1 MKNLT
6 DLKKNMVYGGPKYK
20 SQAKI
25 FDQIETIFEKA
36 LIERDKL
43 IKKQVNKSMKD
54 KIIILDLRIAMCIK
68 KRVRVTLGGYS
79 YLPEEMY
86 EWEPFYD
93 IDRRLLPKT
102 VS

>member
-1 MKNLT
+1 MQRKT
-6 DLKKNMVYGGPKYK
+6 DNKKNVQYGGPKYK
-20 SQAKI
+20 SQFDI
-25 FDQIETIFEKA
+25 FNRVKAVFEKA

-43 IKKQVNKSMKD
+43 IKQQVNDPMKD

-68 KRVRVTLGGYS
+68 KRARVTLGGYS

-93 IDRRLLPKT
+93 IDKRLLPKT

>member
-1 MKNLT
+1 MINLN
-6 DLKKNMVYGGPKYK
+6 DFKKNVVYGGPKYK
-20 SQAKI
+20 SQTKV

-43 IKKQVNKSMKD
+43 IKQQVNDSMKD

-68 KRVRVTLGGYS
+68 KRARVTLGGYS
-79 YLPEEMY
+79 YLSEEMY
-86 EWEPFYD
+86 GWEPFYD

>member
-20 SQAKI
+20 SQTKI
-25 FDQIETIFEKA
+25 FDQIETIFENA
-36 LIERDKL
+36 LIERDRL
-43 IKKQVNKSMKD
+43 IKEQSNNSMRD
-54 KIIILDLRIAMCIK
+54 RIIILDLRIAMCIK
-68 KRVRVTLGGYS
+68 KRARVTLGGYS

-86 EWEPFYD
+86 GWEPFYD

>member
-1 MKNLT
+1 MKNQM
-6 DLKKNMVYGGPKYK
+6 DIKKNVVYGGPKYK
-20 SQAKI
+20 SQTKI

-36 LIERDKL
+36 LIERDRL
-43 IKKQVNKSMKD
+43 IKEQSNNSMMD
-54 KIIILDLRIAMCIK
+54 RIIILDLRIAMCIK
-68 KRVRVTLGGYS
+68 KRARVTLGGYS

-93 IDRRLLPKT
+93 IERRLLPKT

>member
-1 MKNLT
+1 MQKGT
-6 DLKKNMVYGGPKYK
+6 DNKKNVQYGEPKYK
-20 SQAKI
+20 SQVDVFNQVKAV
-25 FDQIETIFEKA
+25 FEKA

-43 IKKQVNKSMKD
+43 IKEQVNDSMKD

-68 KRVRVTLGGYS
+68 KRATVTLGGYS
-79 YLPEEMY
+79 HLPEEMY

-93 IDRRLLPKT
+93 IDKRLLPKT

>member
-20 SQAKI
+20 SQVDVFNRVK
-25 FDQIETIFEKA
+25 TVFEKA

-43 IKKQVNKSMKD
+43 IKEQVNDSMKD

-68 KRVRVTLGGYS
+68 KRARITLGGYS
-79 YLPEEMY
+79 HLPEEMY

-93 IDRRLLPKT
+93 IDKRLLPKT

>member
-1 MKNLT
+1 
-6 DLKKNMVYGGPKYK
+6 MVYGRPKYK
-20 SQAKI
+20 SQTKI

-36 LIERDKL
+36 LIERDRL
-43 IKKQVNKSMKD
+43 IKEQSNNSMMD
-54 KIIILDLRIAMCIK
+54 RIIILDLRIAMCIK
-68 KRVRVTLGGYS
+68 KRARVTLGGYS

>member
-20 SQAKI
+20 SQTKV

-36 LIERDKL
+36 LIERDQL
-43 IKKQVNKSMKD
+43 IKKQVKDSMRN
-54 KIIILDLRIAMCIK
+54 KIIVLDLRIAMCIK
-68 KRVRVTLGGYS
+68 KRARVTLGGYS

-86 EWEPFYD
+86 GWEPFYD

>member
-6 DLKKNMVYGGPKYK
+6 DLKKNVVYGGPKYK
-20 SQAKI
+20 SQTKI

-36 LIERDKL
+36 LIERGKL
-43 IKKQVNKSMKD
+43 IKEQINNSMRD
-54 KIIILDLRIAMCIK
+54 RIIILDLRIAICIK
-68 KRVRVTLGGYS
+68 KRARVTLGGYS
-79 YLPEEMY
+79 YLPKEMY
-86 EWEPFYD
+86 GWEPFYD

>member
-1 MKNLT
+1 
-6 DLKKNMVYGGPKYK
+6 MVYGGPKYK

-36 LIERDKL
+36 LIERDRL
-43 IKKQVNKSMKD
+43 IKEQSNNSMRD
-54 KIIILDLRIAMCIK
+54 RIIILDLRIAMCIK
-68 KRVRVTLGGYS
+68 KRARVTLGGYS

-86 EWEPFYD
+86 GWEPFYD

>member
-20 SQAKI
+20 SQTKI

-36 LIERDKL
+36 LIERDRL
-43 IKKQVNKSMKD
+43 IKEQSNNSMRD
-54 KIIILDLRIAMCIK
+54 RIIILDLRIAMCIK
-68 KRVRVTLGGYS
+68 KRARVTLGGYS
-79 YLPEEMY
+79 YLPEGMY

>member
-6 DLKKNMVYGGPKYK
+6 DLKKNVVYGGPKYK
-20 SQAKI
+20 SQTKI

-36 LIERDKL
+36 LIERDRL
-43 IKKQVNKSMKD
+43 IKEQSNNSMMD
-54 KIIILDLRIAMCIK
+54 RIIILDLRIAMCIK
-68 KRVRVTLGGYS
+68 KRARVTLGGYS
-79 YLPEEMY
+79 YLSEEMY
-86 EWEPFYD
+86 GWEPFYD

>member
-6 DLKKNMVYGGPKYK
+6 DLKKNVVYGGPKYK
-20 SQAKI
+20 SQTKI

-36 LIERDKL
+36 LIERDRL
-43 IKKQVNKSMKD
+43 IKEQNNNSMMD
-54 KIIILDLRIAMCIK
+54 RIIILDLRIAMCIK
-68 KRVRVTLGGYS
+68 KRARVTLGGYS

-86 EWEPFYD
+86 VWEPFYD

>member
-1 MKNLT
+1 MKNIT
-6 DLKKNMVYGGPKYK
+6 DLKKNVVYGGPKYK
-20 SQAKI
+20 SQSKI

-43 IKKQVNKSMKD
+43 IKEQSNNSMRD
-54 KIIILDLRIAMCIK
+54 RIIILDLRIAMCIK
-68 KRVRVTLGGYS
+68 KRARVTLGGYS

-86 EWEPFYD
+86 GWEPFYE
-93 IDRRLLPKT
+93 IDRKLLPKT

>member
-6 DLKKNMVYGGPKYK
+6 DLKKNVVYGGPKYK
-20 SQAKI
+20 SQTKI
-25 FDQIETIFEKA
+25 FDQIETVFEKA
-36 LIERDKL
+36 LIERDRL
-43 IKKQVNKSMKD
+43 IKEQSNNSMRD
-54 KIIILDLRIAMCIK
+54 RIIILDLRIAMCIK
-68 KRVRVTLGGYS
+68 KRARVTLGGYS

-86 EWEPFYD
+86 EWKPFYD

>member
-1 MKNLT
+1 MKNKT
-6 DLKKNMVYGGPKYK
+6 DNKKNVVYGGPKYK
-20 SQAKI
+20 SQIKI

-36 LIERDKL
+36 LIERDKI
-43 IKKQVNKSMKD
+43 IKEQSNNSMRD
-54 KIIILDLRIAMCIK
+54 RIIILDLRIAMCIK
-68 KRVRVTLGGYS
+68 KRARVTLGGYS

>member
-1 MKNLT
+1 MQKGT
-6 DLKKNMVYGGPKYK
+6 DNKKNVQYGDPKYK
-20 SQAKI
+20 SQTKT

-43 IKKQVNKSMKD
+43 IKKQVNNSMKD

-68 KRVRVTLGGYS
+68 KRARVTLGGYS
-79 YLPEEMY
+79 HLPEEMY

-93 IDRRLLPKT
+93 IDKRLLPKT

>member
-6 DLKKNMVYGGPKYK
+6 DLKKNVVYGEPKYK
-20 SQAKI
+20 SQTKI

-36 LIERDKL
+36 LIERDRL
-43 IKKQVNKSMKD
+43 IKEQSNNSMMD
-54 KIIILDLRIAMCIK
+54 RIIILDLRIAMCIK
-68 KRVRVTLGGYS
+68 KRARVTLGGYS

-93 IDRRLLPKT
+93 IDRSLLPKT

>member
-1 MKNLT
+1 MKNLIG
-6 DLKKNMVYGGPKYK
+6 LKKNVVYGGPKYK
-20 SQAKI
+20 SQTKI

-36 LIERDKL
+36 LIERDRL
-43 IKKQVNKSMKD
+43 IKEQSNNSMMD
-54 KIIILDLRIAMCIK
+54 RIIILDLRIAMCIK
-68 KRVRVTLGGYS
+68 KRARVTLGGYS

>member
-6 DLKKNMVYGGPKYK
+6 DLKKNVVYGGPKYK
-20 SQAKI
+20 SQTKI

-36 LIERDKL
+36 LIERDRL
-43 IKKQVNKSMKD
+43 IKEQSNNSMMGR
-54 KIIILDLRIAMCIK
+54 IIILDLRIAMCIK
-68 KRVRVTLGGYS
+68 KRARVTLGGYS